1 MKEFLDIFQLEK
13 ELVVSSSTCHI
24 LSFDSYIM
32 LFVMNDAA
40 KRIYIYEH
48 NPQFNSIRKVL
59 LLNEFYCVESSVV
72 LYLYLSHQWA
82 PGMCKSLTF
91 LALVSG

>member
-59 LLNEFYCVESSVV
+59 VLDEFYCVESSVV
-72 LYLYLSHQWA
+72 YI
-82 PGMCKSLTF
+82 
-91 LALVSG
+91 LVSSVGTWHV